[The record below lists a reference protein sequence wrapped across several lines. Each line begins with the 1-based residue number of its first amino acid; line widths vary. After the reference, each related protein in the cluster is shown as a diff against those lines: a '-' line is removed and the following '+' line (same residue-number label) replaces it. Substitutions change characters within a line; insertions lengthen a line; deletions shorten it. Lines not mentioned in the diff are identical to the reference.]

1 MVVVTRDRFKLG
13 ANNVICDR
21 CGFKKKSFEVRK
33 EWTGFYVCKECWEPR
48 HPQDFVRGR
57 RDRQVPYV
65 NRPEPAD
72 VFITLQ
78 LTLTIT
84 GFGATVNGAF
94 TATFTFSESVS
105 DFVLGDI
112 TVTNGTASSFSGSGT
127 TYTATIT
134 PTAEGTVTVSL
145 LAGVATGDSSA
156 TTNDLTSAS
165 TEFVDVDAILLQDGT
180 AMLLQ
185 DGTELLLQ
193 G

>member
-1 MVVVTRDRFKLG
+1 MVVITRDRFKLG

-72 VFITLQ
+72 VFITTD

-84 GFGATVNGAF
+84 GFGATVFGTF
-94 TATFTFSESVS
+94 DVTFTFSESVS
-105 DFVLGDI
+105 DFVVGDI
-112 TVTNGTASSFSGSGT
+112 TVTNGTAGSFSGSGT
-127 TYTATIT
+127 TYTAKIT
-134 PTAEGTVTVSL
+134 PTAAGTVTVSL
-145 LAGVATGDSSA
+145 LAGVATGDSSG
-156 TTNDLTSAS
+156 TQNVLTSES
-165 TEFVDVDAILLQDGT
+165 TNFVETDALLLQNGDNVLLQNGDRILLQG
-180 AMLLQ
+180 
-185 DGTELLLQ
+185 
-193 G
+193 